1 MVWAGLQWYEM
12 HPGGADTATIAN
24 AANQQACAARRIAE
38 ASIRN
43 ASAAEGFATSAGL
56 INTGIGNAVVKLE
69 AQVRAVEESRKSSEA
84 ASTKSL
90 NNSIE
95 ASRLDERAWMG
106 VSEVLVSDSSKER
119 GFPAAVVFVNSGK
132 TAANNAETAA
142 GYHYSATPVYGP
154 SQSEIKNLIF
164 HPVQSTAPQAKF
176 NDVVGYLPATGD
188 TSSPHDLAGNV
199 DIQSHFNEIS
209 EGRLTLYYYGT
220 LRYDDVFGR
229 RRTTNFC
236 IYLADAKRKIG
247 AFCRDFNDLN

>member
-119 GFPAAVVFVNSGK
+119 GFRQLWFS
-132 TAANNAETAA
+132 
-142 GYHYSATPVYGP
+142 
-154 SQSEIKNLIF
+154 
-164 HPVQSTAPQAKF
+164 
-176 NDVVGYLPATGD
+176 
-188 TSSPHDLAGNV
+188 
-199 DIQSHFNEIS
+199 
-209 EGRLTLYYYGT
+209 
-220 LRYDDVFGR
+220 
-229 RRTTNFC
+229 
-236 IYLADAKRKIG
+236 
-247 AFCRDFNDLN
+247 